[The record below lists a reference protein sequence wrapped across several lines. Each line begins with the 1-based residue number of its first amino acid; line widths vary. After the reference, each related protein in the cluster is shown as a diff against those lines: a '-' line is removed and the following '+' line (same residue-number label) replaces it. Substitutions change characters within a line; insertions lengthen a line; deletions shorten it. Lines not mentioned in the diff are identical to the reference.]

1 MSNQEI
7 FMSGDKVFYTGEKH
21 RQELTRDGK
30 PLTGWI
36 HDVVHGQP
44 GSFIVW
50 FPDTKQDDSYVMSSQ
65 VLTKAR
71 PAPDKKQQQH
81 DGPEIMPRR
90 KKKEDV

>member
-1 MSNQEI
+1 MSNQKM
-7 FMSGDKVFYTGEKH
+7 FMEGDKVFYTGEKH

-30 PLTGWI
+30 PMTGWVHHI
-36 HDVVHGQP
+36 VHGSP
-44 GSFIVW
+44 GSYVIW
-50 FPDTKQDDSYVMSSQ
+50 FPETKQDDSYIMSHH

-71 PAPDKKQQQH
+71 PAPDKKQQN